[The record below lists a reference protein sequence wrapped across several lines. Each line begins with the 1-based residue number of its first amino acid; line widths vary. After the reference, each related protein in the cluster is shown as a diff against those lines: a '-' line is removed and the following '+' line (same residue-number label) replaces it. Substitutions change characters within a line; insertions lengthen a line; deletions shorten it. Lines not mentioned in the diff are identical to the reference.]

1 MKLIPI
7 ALFLAL
13 STGVANAEESWFEVE
28 LILFERHNEQSA
40 QQPHQQPHDFND
52 EQRLD
57 LITAQLY
64 PSYAACPELSQ
75 YQRYQLAAMAKLPP
89 LSDTLLD
96 DAVAVNDSAATQS
109 DVAEP
114 EIQTPIICHAPRELL
129 LAQAYQLRND
139 RLAALEPLVETEL
152 PLQQP
157 PELGEKLVATPQ
169 VNTYDPLV
177 YHAFPIDFVDDGIS
191 YTSTAP
197 KKVQTV
203 EQVPTRLVAESLSQK
218 LESTHLL
225 PAENLEMIEL
235 AKKMRWQ
242 KSLTPILH
250 TAWRQP
256 VYARHLAKEYRLFGG
271 INYALD
277 FSADGSAIPEVV
289 EELALVAE
297 QPVIAEP
304 SDSAISLV
312 AASTQDQ
319 FTNASPK
326 ISLVQQA
333 PLEHLPMTTIEPVVE
348 AVAPSVELDQI
359 IAELKLAQVEEQ
371 LTTPLWQLDGA
382 IKIYLNRF
390 LFIEN
395 NFELRTPGQRTVTFD
410 PIALTVPVPEEEQ
423 EIIDSP
429 ITDGSISLVSAPT
442 VEPTLEPVLI
452 EPAVA
457 VPTTKQVAWLNSSQL
472 VQNRRVRSKEIHY
485 FDHPRFG
492 MVIQI
497 RRFEIEQDLATQQLK
512 K

>member
-1 MKLIPI
+1 MKLSPI
-7 ALFLAL
+7 ALIFAL
-13 STGVANAEESWFEVE
+13 STSVASAEESWFEVE

-40 QQPHQQPHDFND
+40 QPPHQLPINFND
-52 EQRLD
+52 EKRLD

-64 PSYAACPELSQ
+64 PSYVQCPELSQ
-75 YQRYQLAAMAKLPP
+75 YQRYQLAAIAQLPP
-89 LSDTLLD
+89 MSDTLLD
-96 DAVAVNDSAATQS
+96 DAVAVIESATPLA

-114 EIQTPIICHAPRELL
+114 EVVEPIICHAPQESL
-129 LAQAYQLRND
+129 LAKAYQLRHD
-139 RLAALEPLVETEL
+139 RLAALEPLVQTEL
-152 PLQQP
+152 TGQEP
-157 PELGEKLVATPQ
+157 PGLATELVETPQ
-169 VNTYDPLV
+169 INSYDPLI
-177 YHAFPIDFVDDGIS
+177 YQAFPIDFVHDDLS

-203 EQVPTRLVAESLSQK
+203 EQVPIQLVAQSLPQA

-225 PAENLEMIEL
+225 PAENLEMIAL

-277 FSADGSAIPEVV
+277 FSADGSAIQDVIEV
-289 EELALVAE
+289 LVPADE
-297 QPVIAEP
+297 PLVIDTS

-312 AASTQDQ
+312 AESTKDQ
-319 FTNASPK
+319 FTTASPQ

-333 PLEHLPMTTIEPVVE
+333 PLEHLPMATKEPVVE
-348 AVAPSVELDQI
+348 AVSPTVELDQI
-359 IAELKLAQVEEQ
+359 MVELKLAQVDQQ

-382 IKIYLNRF
+382 IKIYLNHF

-395 NFELRTPGQRTVTFD
+395 NFELRTPGQRTITFD
-410 PIALTVPVPEEEQ
+410 PLALKVPVPEEEQ
-423 EIIDSP
+423 EVIDSP
-429 ITDGSISLVSAPT
+429 ISDGSISLVNAPT
-442 VEPTLEPVLI
+442 IEPTLEPVLI

-485 FDHPRFG
+485 FDHPHFG

-497 RRFEIEQDLATQQLK
+497 RRFEIEEEETQQLQK
-512 K
+512 